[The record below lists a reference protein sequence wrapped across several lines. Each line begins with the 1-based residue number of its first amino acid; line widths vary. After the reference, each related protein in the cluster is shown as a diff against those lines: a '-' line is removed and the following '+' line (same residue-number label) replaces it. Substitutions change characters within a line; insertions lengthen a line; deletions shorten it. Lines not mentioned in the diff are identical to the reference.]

1 MNHKKINKS
10 GGGFSMKRFTVFAI
24 AIQALF
30 LCICCLAIAQDKQP
44 DAYLELSEGSVA
56 IGIGYSWGEGTL
68 TYQDKKYPVEVK
80 GLSVIDVGITKVT
93 AFGKVYGLKKLEDF
107 NGNYTAATAEG
118 TLGGG
123 AGATTMKNQNG
134 VVIDLF
140 TTTKGLNLKLAPSGI
155 SLKLK

>member
-1 MNHKKINKS
+1 MKKY
-10 GGGFSMKRFTVFAI
+10 FALMVVLS
-24 AIQALF
+24 LF
-30 LCICCLAIAQDKQP
+30 LCLSGMAVAQDKEP

-68 TYQDKKYPVEVK
+68 TYQGKKYPVEVK
-80 GLSVIDVGITKVT
+80 GLSVIDVGVTKAT
-93 AFGKVYGLKKLEDF
+93 AFGKVYGLKQLEDF
-107 NGNYTAATAEG
+107 NGNYTSATAEG

-123 AGATTMKNQNG
+123 AGATKMKNQKG

>member
-1 MNHKKINKS
+1 
-10 GGGFSMKRFTVFAI
+10 MKRVMMATAFMLSLLL
-24 AIQALF
+24 ALSG
-30 LCICCLAIAQDKQP
+30 LAAAQDKEP

-56 IGIGYSWGEGTL
+56 LGIGYSWGNGTL
-68 TYQDKKYPVEVK
+68 TYQGKKYPVEVK
-80 GLSVIDVGITKVT
+80 GLSVIDVGVTKAT

-123 AGATTMKNQNG
+123 AGATKMKNQQG

-155 SLKLK
+155 SLKLKQ

>member
-1 MNHKKINKS
+1 
-10 GGGFSMKRFTVFAI
+10 MKRITLLTVVI
-24 AIQALF
+24 LSLF
-30 LCICCLAIAQDKQP
+30 LYLPGMAVAQDKEP
-44 DAYLELSEGSVA
+44 DAYLELIEGSVA
-56 IGIGYSWGEGTL
+56 IGIGYSWGDGTL
-68 TYQDKKYPVEVK
+68 TYQGKKYPVEVK
-80 GLSVIDVGITKVT
+80 GLSVIDVGVTKAT

-107 NGNYTAATAEG
+107 NGNYTSATAEG

-123 AGATTMKNQNG
+123 AGATKMKNQKG

>member
-1 MNHKKINKS
+1 
-10 GGGFSMKRFTVFAI
+10 MKRFALLTFLILSVFLYLPGMA
-24 AIQALF
+24 A
-30 LCICCLAIAQDKQP
+30 AQDREP

-80 GLSVIDVGITKVT
+80 GLSVIDVGITKAT
-93 AFGKVYGLKKLEDF
+93 AFGKVYNLKKLEDF

-123 AGATTMKNQNG
+123 AGATTMKNQSG
-134 VVIDLF
+134 VVIDLY

-155 SLKLK
+155 ALKLK

>member
-1 MNHKKINKS
+1 MKKSLALIVVLS
-10 GGGFSMKRFTVFAI
+10 
-24 AIQALF
+24 LF
-30 LCICCLAIAQDKQP
+30 LCLSGIAVAQDKEP

-56 IGIGYSWGEGTL
+56 VGIGYSWGSGTL
-68 TYQDKKYPVEVK
+68 TFQGKKYPVEVK
-80 GLSVIDVGITKVT
+80 GLSVIDVGVTKVE
-93 AFGKVYGLKKLEDF
+93 AFGKVYGLKQLEDF
-107 NGNYTAATAEG
+107 NGNYTSATAEG

-123 AGATTMKNQNG
+123 AGATKMKNQKG

>member
-1 MNHKKINKS
+1 MKKY
-10 GGGFSMKRFTVFAI
+10 FALMVVLS
-24 AIQALF
+24 LF
-30 LCICCLAIAQDKQP
+30 LSLSGMAVAQDKEP

-56 IGIGYSWGEGTL
+56 VGIGYSWGGGTL
-68 TYQDKKYPVEVK
+68 IYQGKKYPVEVK
-80 GLSVIDVGITKVT
+80 GLSVIDVGVTKVE
-93 AFGKVYGLKKLEDF
+93 AFGKVYGLKQLEDF
-107 NGNYTAATAEG
+107 NGNYTSATAEG

-123 AGATTMKNQNG
+123 AGATKMKNQKG

>member
-1 MNHKKINKS
+1 MKKY
-10 GGGFSMKRFTVFAI
+10 FALMVVLS
-24 AIQALF
+24 LF
-30 LCICCLAIAQDKQP
+30 LSLSGMAVAQDKEP

-56 IGIGYSWGEGTL
+56 VGIGYSWGSGTL
-68 TYQDKKYPVEVK
+68 IYQGKKYPVEVK
-80 GLSVIDVGITKVT
+80 GLSVIDVGVTKVE
-93 AFGKVYGLKKLEDF
+93 AFGKVYGLKQLEDF
-107 NGNYTAATAEG
+107 NGNYTSATAEG

-123 AGATTMKNQNG
+123 AGATKMKNQKG

>member
-1 MNHKKINKS
+1 MVTLI
-10 GGGFSMKRFTVFAI
+10 
-24 AIQALF
+24 LF
-30 LCICCLAIAQDKQP
+30 LCLSGMAMAQDKEP
-44 DAYLELSEGSVA
+44 DAYLELTEGSVA
-56 IGIGYSWGEGTL
+56 LGIGYSWGSGTL
-68 TYQDKKYPVEVK
+68 QYQGKKYPVEVK
-80 GLSVIDVGITKVT
+80 GLSIVDVGITKAT

-155 SLKLK
+155 SLKLKQ

>member
-1 MNHKKINKS
+1 MKKY
-10 GGGFSMKRFTVFAI
+10 FALMVVLS
-24 AIQALF
+24 LF
-30 LCICCLAIAQDKQP
+30 LCLSGIAVAQDKEP

-56 IGIGYSWGEGTL
+56 VGIGYSWGSGTL
-68 TYQDKKYPVEVK
+68 TYQGKKYPVEVK
-80 GLSVIDVGITKVT
+80 GLSVIDVGVTKVE
-93 AFGKVYGLKKLEDF
+93 AFGKVYGLKQLEDF
-107 NGNYTAATAEG
+107 NGNYTSATAEG

-123 AGATTMKNQNG
+123 AGATKMKNQKG

>member
-1 MNHKKINKS
+1 MKKY
-10 GGGFSMKRFTVFAI
+10 FALMVVLS
-24 AIQALF
+24 LF
-30 LCICCLAIAQDKQP
+30 LCLSGMAVAQDKEP

-56 IGIGYSWGEGTL
+56 IGIGYSWGSGTL
-68 TYQDKKYPVEVK
+68 TYQGKKYPVEVK
-80 GLSVIDVGITKVT
+80 GLSVIDVGVTKAT
-93 AFGKVYGLKKLEDF
+93 AFGKVYGLKQLEDF
-107 NGNYTAATAEG
+107 NGNYTSATAEG

-123 AGATTMKNQNG
+123 AGATKMKNQKG

>member
-1 MNHKKINKS
+1 
-10 GGGFSMKRFTVFAI
+10 MKRIALFTVVAMI
-24 AIQALF
+24 LF
-30 LCICCLAIAQDKQP
+30 LCLSSMAIAQDKEP

-56 IGIGYSWGEGTL
+56 IGIGYSWGGGSL
-68 TYQDKKYPVEVK
+68 KYQEKKYPVEVK
-80 GLSVIDVGITKVT
+80 GLSIIDVGITKVD
-93 AFGKVYGLKKLEDF
+93 AFGKVYDLKKLEDF

-155 SLKLK
+155 SLKLKQ

>member
-1 MNHKKINKS
+1 
-10 GGGFSMKRFTVFAI
+10 MKRIALFTVVTLI
-24 AIQALF
+24 LF
-30 LCICCLAIAQDKQP
+30 LCLSGMAMARDKEP
-44 DAYLELSEGSVA
+44 DAYLELTEGSVA
-56 IGIGYSWGEGTL
+56 LGIGYSWGSGTL
-68 TYQDKKYPVEVK
+68 QYQGQKYPVEVK
-80 GLSVIDVGITKVT
+80 GLSIVDVGITKAT

-123 AGATTMKNQNG
+123 AGATTMKNQSG

-155 SLKLK
+155 SLKLKQ

>member
-1 MNHKKINKS
+1 
-10 GGGFSMKRFTVFAI
+10 MKRSALLMVMI
-24 AIQALF
+24 LPLF
-30 LCICCLAIAQDKQP
+30 LLLPGLAAAQDKQP

-56 IGIGYSWGEGTL
+56 LGIGYSWGGGTL
-68 TYQDKKYPVEVK
+68 TYQEKKYPVEVK
-80 GLSVIDVGITKVT
+80 GLSIIDVGITKAT
-93 AFGKVYGLKKLEDF
+93 AFGKIYNLKKLEDF

-140 TTTKGLNLKLAPSGI
+140 TTTQGLNLKLAPSGI
-155 SLKLK
+155 SLKIKQ

>member
-1 MNHKKINKS
+1 
-10 GGGFSMKRFTVFAI
+10 MKRFAFI
-24 AIQALF
+24 AVVILSLF
-30 LCICCLAIAQDKQP
+30 LCLPGLAAAQDKEP

-56 IGIGYSWGEGTL
+56 IGIGYSWGDGTL
-68 TYQDKKYPVEVK
+68 TYQGKKYPVEVK
-80 GLSVIDVGITKVT
+80 GLSVIDVGITKVS

-107 NGNYTAATAEG
+107 NGTYSAATVEG

>member
-1 MNHKKINKS
+1 MKKY
-10 GGGFSMKRFTVFAI
+10 FALMVVLS
-24 AIQALF
+24 LF
-30 LCICCLAIAQDKQP
+30 LCLSGMAAAQDKEP

-68 TYQDKKYPVEVK
+68 TYQGKKYPVEVK
-80 GLSVIDVGITKVT
+80 GLSVIDVGVTKAT
-93 AFGKVYGLKKLEDF
+93 AFGKVYGLKQLEDF
-107 NGNYTAATAEG
+107 NGNYTSATAEG

-123 AGATTMKNQNG
+123 AGATKMKNQKG